1 MSSSKNNNSSDDLKM
16 SDSSAS
22 KENEWVDFSS
32 SEDESDSSDDESVA
46 EKKVKAAKPVAKNS
60 GGKNN
65 KENKTKQVPRKA
77 GKSITKAVNGARRKA
92 AVGKAAAAAA
102 KAKAGGPDE
111 FGREGAHHRLQGK
124 VRTEPCA
131 LVALHVVCRVLALI
145 LSNPSCFQVRPKSPT
160 GRQMILSRRLSR
172 RILKGTPLKSP
183 M

>member
-1 MSSSKNNNSSDDLKM
+1 M

-32 SEDESDSSDDESVA
+32 SEEESDSSDDESVA
-46 EKKVKAAKPVAKNS
+46 EKKAAPAKNG

-102 KAKAGGPDE
+102 KAKAGGPAE

-131 LVALHVVCRVLALI
+131 LVALQVVFA
-145 LSNPSCFQVRPKSPT
+145 SYATHFD
-160 GRQMILSRRLSR
+160 
-172 RILKGTPLKSP
+172 
-183 M
+183 